1 MVASRS
7 ITVEGGPDNKVI
19 SKFNGPLIVNNKLTV
34 NSSKGVESNSIFIQG
49 DATVSRKY
57 TVGIATPSLAGNPGD
72 VEYFSNPNEGG
83 YLGWVYTAENAW
95 RRVGNVSL
103 SKDADV
109 VSFDQVGI
117 ATTSPGE
124 CALKVGSGTSL
135 VCADNDGVG
144 IGSTANGFKLRVV
157 GESRFSGSIVAT
169 AFTGDGSG
177 LTNLSND
184 SLFNTVPSGIGTGIS
199 PNDVLNVGI
208 GTTRPLD
215 NVNLTVG
222 SSGTTMHVFS
232 GPSLLVLLL

>member
-1 MVASRS
+1 MNDRGISYSGNKRLSTITGREEIFDTPVQSVEGEDIAELPNLNVVTPVELVASRS

-109 VSFDQVGI
+109 VIRLVSQPQV
-117 ATTSPGE
+117 
-124 CALKVGSGTSL
+124 L
-135 VCADNDGVG
+135 V
-144 IGSTANGFKLRVV
+144 
-157 GESRFSGSIVAT
+157 
-169 AFTGDGSG
+169 
-177 LTNLSND
+177 
-184 SLFNTVPSGIGTGIS
+184 
-199 PNDVLNVGI
+199 NV
-208 GTTRPLD
+208 
-215 NVNLTVG
+215 
-222 SSGTTMHVFS
+222 H
-232 GPSLLVLLL
+232 